1 MHIPISLPPISSPF
15 SRNRGRNK
23 LNLLLFEED
32 WVSAITEIECHPNE
46 TKLWTTHPGFFD
58 GDHESH
64 VLPIHVA
71 CSLHAPVEVI
81 RAIVRAHPQCVSLA
95 ESSFKRLPL
104 HIACQFAARIDV
116 IEYLSQMYASGTM
129 AADLLGRLPLHY
141 ACSNGAP
148 LDVVDALIKVNP
160 SSVLYADYNG
170 WIPLH
175 VAVHFGAGTVVVKTL
190 VDQMPPMSA
199 ETSKTKKG
207 STALKLAQKVKTK
220 NREEV
225 VRLLSGV
232 GGAEVASDFNDMS
245 RSSRSLDSNRAG
257 SDPEGWVASAAGDT
271 PQIIDLLDIEISATG
286 GFNSAAAAGSGVI
299 GVSRAA

>member
-71 CSLHAPVEVI
+71 CSLHAPLEVI

-104 HIACQFAARIDV
+104 HIACQFAARIEV
-116 IEYLSQMYASGTM
+116 IEYLARQHAAGTM
-129 AADLLGRLPLHY
+129 EADLLGRLPLHY

-148 LDVVDALIKVNP
+148 SDVVNALIEVNS

-175 VAVHFGAGTVVVKTL
+175 VAVHFGAETEVVKTL

-199 ETSKTKKG
+199 ETMTTKKG
-207 STALKLAQKVKTK
+207 STALKLAQKVRTK

-232 GGAEVASDFNDMS
+232 DGAAVAAEFENESK
-245 RSSRSLDSNRAG
+245 SSRSLDVNPSG
-257 SDPEGWVASAAGDT
+257 SDPEHWAASAAGGT
-271 PQIIDLLDIEISATG
+271 PQMIDLLDIQVSATG
-286 GFNSAAAAGSGVI
+286 DFNPVAAASSGVV
-299 GVSRAA
+299 GYSRAA